1 MSREKSFEEKLIER
15 DERAIAPNIFIGL
28 GGQGCKMVSWL
39 AKKAKDEN
47 SPAKHLSFVAI
58 DTDVNELRKI
68 KAISNDVVTIQT
80 SSRMTIGEYLEYDDN
95 ARENW
100 FPINDIILDKT
111 PSEGAGQIRAISN
124 LVAHNAI
131 REGEFTAIDDA
142 IDSLFPLSED
152 NYEQSIHVTIIG
164 TLAGG
169 TGSGLIL
176 PVSLYVKNYLETIRQ
191 QKSSVIRGFFI
202 LPDVMHNVITSEV
215 ERKNQYSNAYA
226 SLREIDAFMRRPY
239 DVELQKR
246 YPNLKVIVPK
256 VGGRGYDEFDKA
268 PFNFCFLFNKI
279 NTKSTQIDDKDK
291 LLHHAVECIYD
302 MSISPICT
310 RVNSQE
316 DNIIREK
323 ISSGNKS
330 SYAGAGASRII
341 YPYDSIVDYVALNW
355 AKSSIS
361 KKWLDSDKYLET
373 RRKEISDS
381 QNRGEIVVD
390 IDERQEFINY
400 VKNKYNSDPFYKA
413 IVTQTQE
420 KRPNSVETDDKAG
433 MYIESLKK
441 YVEFTRLTGLAGTKT
456 SEMKDEC
463 IQSIKVASAND
474 VRVDMDPEKIAGARK
489 KCQNAANR
497 AIDTFL
503 VCQQS
508 TILNSNAM
516 VDIIADGIIS
526 ADPEKNKNND
536 VPVLEKFMNIND
548 GKGFMHPNAARYFL
562 AKIELEIKQE
572 IEDLREKFDGESG
585 IKKSYEN
592 LLDEIKMLKNM
603 SDEFEHES
611 DLSIK
616 VKRLINNKTE
626 VDTSERIQRIVAD
639 INTMIVGA
647 ENEDSGEE
655 SNAVADMPLLDEY
668 CRFMVNIKVLNRVL
682 NYIEDLSEGLKEFY
696 FKMSSDISSI
706 DIKIKEIEKTYTNYE
721 GSAKI
726 YVCSSEK
733 CLSKITSHCKNTIGI
748 YDLPKEF
755 TKAIFDKAKSW
766 AEKKNDGT
774 LADEYGLDEHA
785 DMSAKAAGINAFFGN
800 VFDDIIMDFWRE
812 RVIKDCESTIDMDV
826 VSAIF
831 KEAQYESNCIKQE
844 EKNAYLKL
852 VIKKAEN
859 LAIPFID
866 PPRGVQKREI
876 RASAMHPVVM
886 DNLNEANCDFFK
898 TQCLDPFGAELSP
911 DVSKYQIL
919 FYDSIYNIAA
929 KNLSKMLPPKKI
941 TATNSIDKKDEGGL
955 YFSTYHERIKKIEPL
970 DCENKEISPHIQRD
984 WQYLNVLPEIDPDY
998 QAYEEKRIA
1007 KAFVYALIS
1016 GKIGYR
1022 KHDTKGHNY
1031 CYELVDAKLRSPQ
1044 LIVSNGTSCDQFYEV
1059 LDALTICP
1067 RYVDRLLDMYE
1078 EEKAFENLNGAEFD
1092 DTQFKK
1098 SYTKSFV
1105 IDEFSDKPIMNI
1117 FYIPILYKAS
1127 AGANYIPAWG
1137 QAIITAIFDMID
1149 DQIATYESEIAQDDA
1164 KCDFLL
1170 EIYDEF
1176 IKNFDALI
1184 HLSDDDTNSVKKH
1197 SRLKRMYND
1206 SITLRIF
1213 DEIAGI
1219 LEEIDG
1225 KSASKDQYS
1234 EKIDEIM
1241 ESRRKLTETNV

>member
-1 MSREKSFEEKLIER
+1 MSKEKSFEEKVIEK

-39 AKKAKDEN
+39 AKKAKTEH

-68 KAISNDVVTIQT
+68 KAVSNDVVTIQT

-226 SLREIDAFMRRPY
+226 SIREIDAFMRRPY

-256 VGGRGYDEFDKA
+256 VGGRGYDEFNKS

-279 NTKSTQIDDKDK
+279 NTKSTQMNDKDK

-310 RVNSQE
+310 KVNSQE

-341 YPYDSIVDYVALNW
+341 YPYDSVVDYVALNW
-355 AKSSIS
+355 AKNSIS
-361 KKWLDSDKYLET
+361 EKWLDSDNYLED
-373 RRKEISDS
+373 RKKDINDA
-381 QNRGEIVVD
+381 QNRGSIVGEF
-390 IDERQEFINY
+390 DERQEFVNY

-413 IVTQTQE
+413 LVTQTQE
-420 KRPNSVETDDKAG
+420 KKPNSVEVDDKTG
-433 MYIESLKK
+433 LYIDDLKRYIEFSRLNSMQGSKA
-441 YVEFTRLTGLAGTKT
+441 VELRDDCL
-456 SEMKDEC
+456 
-463 IQSIKVASAND
+463 QSIKVASATD
-474 VRVDMDPEKIAGARK
+474 VRVDTDPDQIASARK
-489 KCQNAANR
+489 NCQNAAVQ
-497 AIDTFL
+497 AIDSFL

-508 TILNSNAM
+508 TILNSNTM

-526 ADPEKNKNND
+526 ADPEKNKGND
-536 VPVLEKFMNIND
+536 VPVLEKFMSINGD
-548 GKGFMHPNAARYFL
+548 KAFMHPNAARYFL
-562 AKIELEIKQE
+562 ANISIGIEQE
-572 IEDLREKFDGESG
+572 IEDLREKFEGDSG
-585 IKKSYEN
+585 VKKSYDD
-592 LLDEIKMLKNM
+592 LLDEIKTLKNL
-603 SDEFEHES
+603 SDEYDHKS
-611 DLSIK
+611 DFSIK
-616 VKRLINNKTE
+616 LSGVFNKKTE
-626 VDTSERIQRIVAD
+626 IDVSERIQHIVTD
-639 INTMIVGA
+639 INTMLVGA
-647 ENEDSGEE
+647 ENDSEDANSG
-655 SNAVADMPLLDEY
+655 SVADMPLLDEY
-668 CRFMVNIKVLNRVL
+668 CKLLVNIKVLKKVL

-696 FKMSSDISSI
+696 FKMADDISGI
-706 DIKIKEIEKTYTNYE
+706 DNKIKDIEKFYTNYE

-726 YVCSSEK
+726 YVCSSKK
-733 CLSKITSHCKNTIGI
+733 CLQKLTAQCKNTIGI

-755 TKAIFDKAKSW
+755 TKSIFDKAKSW
-766 AEKKNDGT
+766 AEKKSDGT
-774 LADEYGLDEHA
+774 LADEYGIDEHA
-785 DMSAKAAGINAFFGN
+785 DMAAKAAGVNAFFGN
-800 VFDDIIMDFWRE
+800 VFNDIIMSFWRE
-812 RVIKDCESTIDMDV
+812 RVINDCKGRIDMDV
-826 VSAIF
+826 VSAIY
-831 KEAQYESNCIKQE
+831 KEAQLESNCIKPE

-852 VIKKAEN
+852 KINKAEN

-876 RASAMHPVVM
+876 RASAMNPIVIN
-886 DNLNEANCDFFK
+886 NLNEESRDFFSE
-898 TQCLDPFGAELSP
+898 CLDPFGAEYSP

-929 KNLSKMLPPKKI
+929 KNLTKMLPPKRAV
-941 TATNSIDKKDEGGL
+941 ATNSIDKKDEGGL

-984 WQYLNVLPEIDPDY
+984 WQYLNVLPEIDPEF
-998 QAYEEKRIA
+998 QEYEEKRIA

-1044 LIVSNGTSCDQFYEV
+1044 LIVSNGTNCDQFYEV

-1067 RYVDRLLDMYE
+1067 RYVDRLLEMYE
-1078 EEKAFENLNGAEFD
+1078 DEKAFENLNGAEFD
-1092 DTQFKK
+1092 DTQFKNV
-1098 SYTKSFV
+1098 YTKSFV

-1127 AGANYIPAWG
+1127 AGANYISAWG
-1137 QAIITAIFDMID
+1137 QAIIAAIFEMID

-1164 KCDFLL
+1164 KCDFLI

-1176 IKNFDALI
+1176 IKNFDSLLKI
-1184 HLSDDDTNSVKKH
+1184 GDESTGSVKKH
-1197 SRLKRMYND
+1197 SRIKRMYND

-1219 LEEIDG
+1219 LEAIDG
-1225 KSASKDQYS
+1225 KSASKDQYAD
-1234 EKIDEIM
+1234 KIDEIM
-1241 ESRRKLTETNV
+1241 ESRRNLTETNI

>member
-1 MSREKSFEEKLIER
+1 MTTEKSFEEKVIEK

-39 AKKAKDEN
+39 AKKARLEN

-68 KAISNDVVTIQT
+68 KAVSNDVVTIQT

-169 TGSGLIL
+169 TGSGLIM

-226 SLREIDAFMRRPY
+226 SIREIDAFMRRPY
-239 DVELQKR
+239 DVELQRR

-256 VGGRGYDEFDKA
+256 VGGKGYDEFNKA

-279 NTKSTQIDDKDK
+279 NTRSTQMNDKDK

-310 RVNSQE
+310 KVNSQE

-323 ISSGNKS
+323 VSSGNKS

-341 YPYDSIVDYVALNW
+341 YPYNSVVDYIALKW
-355 AKSSIS
+355 AKNSIS
-361 KKWLDSDKYLET
+361 DKWLDSDKYLAD
-373 RRKEISDS
+373 RKKEISDA
-381 QNRGEIVVD
+381 QNRGEITSD
-390 IDERQEFINY
+390 FDERHEFVSY

-413 IVTQTQE
+413 LVTQTQD
-420 KRPNSVETDDKAG
+420 KRPNSVEVDEKTGLYIDDLKR
-433 MYIESLKK
+433 YIEFSRINSMSGSKA
-441 YVEFTRLTGLAGTKT
+441 VEMRETCL
-456 SEMKDEC
+456 
-463 IQSIKVASAND
+463 QSIKVASAVD
-474 VRVDMDPEKIAGARK
+474 KRVDTDPDQIASARK
-489 KCQNAANR
+489 SCENAAVQ
-497 AIDTFL
+497 AIDSFL

-508 TILNSNAM
+508 SILNANAM

-526 ADPEKNKNND
+526 ADPEKNKGNG
-536 VPVLEKFMNIND
+536 VPVLEKFMSVSGD
-548 GKGFMHPNAARYFL
+548 RSFMHPNAARYFL
-562 AKIELEIKQE
+562 ANISIGIEQE
-572 IEDLREKFDGESG
+572 IEDLREKFEGESG
-585 IKKSYEN
+585 IQKSYDS
-592 LLDEIKMLKNM
+592 LLDEIKTLKNM
-603 SDEFEHES
+603 TDEYDHKSDF
-611 DLSIK
+611 SIK
-616 VKRLINNKTE
+616 LSSIFNKKTE
-626 VDTSERIQRIVAD
+626 IDVSERIQHIVSD
-639 INTMIVGA
+639 INTMLVGA
-647 ENEDSGEE
+647 ESEDDGAESG
-655 SNAVADMPLLDEY
+655 SISDSPLLIEY
-668 CRFMVNIKVLNRVL
+668 CKLLVNIKVLKKVL
-682 NYIEDLSEGLKEFY
+682 KYIEDLSEGLKEFY
-696 FKMSSDISSI
+696 LKISADISGI
-706 DIKIKEIEKTYTNYE
+706 DDKMKAIEKYYTNYE
-721 GSAKI
+721 GSAQI
-726 YVCSSEK
+726 YVCSSKK
-733 CLSKITSHCKNTIGI
+733 CLQKLSDQCKNTIGI

-755 TKAIFDKAKSW
+755 TKSIFDKAKSW
-766 AEKKNDGT
+766 AEKKKDGT
-774 LADEYGLDEHA
+774 LADEYGIDENA
-785 DMSAKAAGINAFFGN
+785 DMAAKAAGINAFFGN
-800 VFDDIIMDFWRE
+800 VFDDIIMSFWRE
-812 RVIKDCESTIDMDV
+812 RVVKDCKSRIDMDI
-826 VSAIF
+826 VSAIY
-831 KEAQYESNCIKQE
+831 KEAQLESNCIKQE
-844 EKNAYLKL
+844 EKNSYLKMK
-852 VIKKAEN
+852 IKKVEN

-866 PPRGVQKREI
+866 PPRGVQRREI
-876 RASAMHPVVM
+876 RASAMNPIVI
-886 DNLNEANCDFFK
+886 DNLNEENIDFFC
-898 TQCLDPFGAELSP
+898 TQCLDPFGAEISP

-919 FYDSIYNIAA
+919 FYDSIYNISA
-929 KNLSKMLPPKKI
+929 KNLTKMLPPKKAL
-941 TATNSIDKKDEGGL
+941 ATNSIDKKDEGGL

-970 DCENKEISPHIQRD
+970 DCANKEISPHIQRD

-998 QAYEEKRIA
+998 QAYEEKQIA

-1022 KHDTKGHNY
+1022 KHDTKGNNY

-1044 LIVSNGTSCDQFYEV
+1044 LIVSNGTNCDQFYEV

-1067 RYVDRLLDMYE
+1067 RYVDRLLEMYE
-1078 EEKAFENLNGAEFD
+1078 EEKAFENLNGAQFD
-1092 DTQFKK
+1092 DTQFKNA
-1098 SYTKSFV
+1098 YTKSFV
-1105 IDEFSDKPIMNI
+1105 IDEFTDKPIMNI

-1137 QAIITAIFDMID
+1137 QAIIAAIFEMID
-1149 DQIATYESEIAQDDA
+1149 DQIATYEAEIARDDA

-1170 EIYDEF
+1170 DIYDEF
-1176 IKNFDALI
+1176 MKNFNDLI
-1184 HLSDDDTNSVKKH
+1184 KISEDNKGSVKKH

-1219 LEEIDG
+1219 LEAIDG
-1225 KSASKDQYS
+1225 KSASKNQYV

-1241 ESRRKLTETNV
+1241 ENRRKLTETNV